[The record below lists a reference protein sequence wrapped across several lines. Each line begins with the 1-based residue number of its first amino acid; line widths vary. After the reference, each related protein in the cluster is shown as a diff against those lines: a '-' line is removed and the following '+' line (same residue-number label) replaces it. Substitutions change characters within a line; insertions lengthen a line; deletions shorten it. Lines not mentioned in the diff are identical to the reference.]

1 MLISFFNPLPTN
13 PAIVLPKVLWY
24 SEGNSDSRVPE
35 AIGTGGKDGKIP
47 FLAFVRSG
55 AKASLNMPLCEN
67 YYTR

>member
-1 MLISFFNPLPTN
+1 
-13 PAIVLPKVLWY
+13 VLPKVLWY
-24 SEGNSDSRVPE
+24 TEGNSDSRVPE